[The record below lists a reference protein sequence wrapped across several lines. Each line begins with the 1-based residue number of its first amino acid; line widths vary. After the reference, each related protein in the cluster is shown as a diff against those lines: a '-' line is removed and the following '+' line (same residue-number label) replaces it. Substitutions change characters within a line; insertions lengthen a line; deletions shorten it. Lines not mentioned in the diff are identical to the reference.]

1 MGWLRKIRL
10 ICLKKFRKWW
20 TWWHMPLVPTPG
32 RQRQEDFYEFQARL
46 VYKVS
51 SRTAKAITQKDP
63 VPKIT
68 EPKNNLKSDNLA

>member
-1 MGWLRKIRL
+1 
-10 ICLKKFRKWW
+10 
-20 TWWHMPLVPTPG
+20 MPLVPTPG